1 MENTP
6 DTEKQDAFELPWLV
20 CGVIGLLGF
29 LLLLLII
36 YSVRLA

>member
-6 DTEKQDAFELPWLV
+6 DPEKHDTFELPWLV

-29 LLLLLII
+29 LFLLLLI
-36 YSVRLA
+36 YSVRVA